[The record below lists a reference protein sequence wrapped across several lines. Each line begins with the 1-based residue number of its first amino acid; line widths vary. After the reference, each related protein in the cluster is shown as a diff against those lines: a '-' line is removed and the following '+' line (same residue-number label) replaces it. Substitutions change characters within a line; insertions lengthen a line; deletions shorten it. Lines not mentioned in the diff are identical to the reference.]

1 MKVIPLNSIEESNE
15 LMKQT
20 SIILKLKHQNLV
32 EYLEFYI
39 DLKEE
44 REEIFFITIM
54 PLYKMDLEKYL
65 SIYETNFNEKIKI
78 LLQVLEGI
86 EYLHKNEIIHRDIK
100 LENIFLEFNKNEE
113 VIIKLGKLKFFNI
126 NIKKNNKNK
135 LLKNNN
141 NNI

>member
-65 SIYETNFNEKIKI
+65 SIYETNFDEKIRI

-126 NIKKNNKNK
+126 NIKKNNKNN

-141 NNI
+141 NNL